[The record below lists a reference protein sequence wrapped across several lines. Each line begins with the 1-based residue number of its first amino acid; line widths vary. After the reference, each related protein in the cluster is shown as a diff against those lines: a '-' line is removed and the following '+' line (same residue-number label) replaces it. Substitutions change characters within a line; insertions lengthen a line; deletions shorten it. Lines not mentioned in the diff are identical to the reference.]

1 MHALVARRCF
11 VSGLVQGVFFRASTR
26 QKAAE
31 LGISGY
37 AVNLPDGRVEV
48 LMVGEGHAA
57 AKLIEWLNL
66 GPPAA
71 KVSGVEVVELEL
83 DKLEKVPVG
92 FATK

>member
-1 MHALVARRCF
+1 MPGLIVRRCL

-37 AVNLPDGRVEV
+37 ASNLADGRVEV
-48 LMVGEGHAA
+48 LIVAEPDAA
-57 AKLIEWLNL
+57 TQLIQWLHR

-71 KVSGVEVVELEL
+71 RVSKVEVQALELEAL
-83 DKLEKVPVG
+83 DDVPVG
-92 FATK
+92 FATR